1 MIFFFK
7 SDGTLIKSAPETVYQ
22 GSAEAGKVYVVA
34 PLNAN
39 MLVDVYYELPNGER
53 WGAYLLE
60 NNGTVINNEELPD
73 GWALWSTTLES
84 AITQYAGTLK
94 AQFGFYESGTADKV
108 PLITSQGV
116 TITIAKGVV
125 RDLPSVPTSD
135 VYAQIVNA
143 ISSIKQD
150 IANLPNEYLSN
161 TNEDKIALKNNSAI
175 EYSENAT
182 ARTIVKRD
190 SNGKINV
197 ADGTEDLNA
206 VNLGQFNAALANK
219 VSSSSVSATA
229 VRDTIAQRTSTGQ
242 LKAADG
248 VADDDL
254 ATVKQLNALQ
264 GNYTDITNIDLNT
277 GDTTVEYDTELGI
290 KVNAK
295 GTVTHK
301 NGSTEQP
308 TTKFEVPII
317 AGAGVSIDKKENE
330 EKFEIK
336 SDINLEK
343 GINDVL
349 VQTNDTNRSFK
360 VMKDGRAKVQTA
372 PVDND
377 DVVRLFEVAP
387 ILSDYVDDAL
397 LGG

>member
-94 AQFGFYESGTADKV
+94 VQFGFYQSGTADKV

-125 RDLPSVPTSD
+125 RDLPSVPTAD

-175 EYSENAT
+175 AT
-182 ARTIVKRD
+182 
-190 SNGKINV
+190 GK
-197 ADGTEDLNA
+197 
-206 VNLGQFNAALANK
+206 
-219 VSSSSVSATA
+219 
-229 VRDTIAQRTSTGQ
+229 ST
-242 LKAADG
+242 
-248 VADDDL
+248 
-254 ATVKQLNALQ
+254 
-264 GNYTDITNIDLNT
+264 
-277 GDTTVEYDTELGI
+277 
-290 KVNAK
+290 
-295 GTVTHK
+295 
-301 NGSTEQP
+301 
-308 TTKFEVPII
+308 
-317 AGAGVSIDKKENE
+317 
-330 EKFEIK
+330 
-336 SDINLEK
+336 
-343 GINDVL
+343 
-349 VQTNDTNRSFK
+349 
-360 VMKDGRAKVQTA
+360 
-372 PVDND
+372 
-377 DVVRLFEVAP
+377 
-387 ILSDYVDDAL
+387 
-397 LGG
+397 